1 MNNVLSFDKWNR
13 INEQVKNTNVGAST
27 PKTKPVPT
35 TKPQTTTRPI
45 PMKGGSSTGTTTR
58 PTNVTRPTSVPNYA
72 SIAIQISDKIR
83 DLFNNPT
90 FWAKYKG
97 MINDD
102 EDAALVAFN
111 NWWRTS
117 ITPMLAKIPSTD
129 LNVQTIIRIQ
139 PSIQQALLGSS
150 SSDTVS
156 WTILGAQG
164 MSKEYSVDTDF

>member
-1 MNNVLSFDKWNR
+1 
-13 INEQVKNTNVGAST
+13 
-27 PKTKPVPT
+27 
-35 TKPQTTTRPI
+35 
-45 PMKGGSSTGTTTR
+45 MKGGSSTGT
-58 PTNVTRPTSVPNYA
+58 PTRPTSVPNYS

-97 MINDD
+97 MINDN
-102 EDAALVAFN
+102 EDDALVAFN